1 MNGNHAGYS
10 LLSALPHPY
19 TLPVFQG
26 LGANF
31 QLVPGG
37 SMNLACP
44 ADLSTPLPLL
54 FPSALRAMGLP
65 PVLSRWGDL
74 EAVPPP
80 SLRGSATAEIS
91 PPDFHLGQPFLSSS
105 PFRRTGGRCQGI
117 EDGRHP
123 LRHGQASFTSPTCTD
138 GDGEATVV
146 DIGTDWSDTGS
157 FHRETSLFNGKER
170 MTTESQRE
178 EKAGSGDQVTTV
190 EGIQRDVYDTTAVKR
205 PLEGES
211 PSSSEAKRYRTT
223 YSAYQTKVL
232 EGVFEEERYI
242 SRPQRAQLAAQ
253 LQLPENTI
261 KVN

>member
-1 MNGNHAGYS
+1 MNGNHVGYS

-19 TLPVFQG
+19 TLPMFQG
-26 LGANF
+26 LGPNF

-37 SMNLACP
+37 SMNLVCP

-54 FPSALRAMGLP
+54 FPSTLRAMGLP

-74 EAVPPP
+74 EAVPTP
-80 SLRGSATAEIS
+80 SLRSSAIAEIS

-105 PFRRTGGRCQGI
+105 PLLRTGGRCQGI
-117 EDGRHP
+117 EDGRPP
-123 LRHGQASFTSPTCTD
+123 LRHEQASFTSPTCTD

-146 DIGTDWSDTGS
+146 DIDWSSTGS
-157 FHRETSLFNGKER
+157 FHRETSLVDRKER
-170 MTTESQRE
+170 MTTESLGE
-178 EKAGSGDQVTTV
+178 EKEGSDGHVTTV
-190 EGIQRDVYDTTAVKR
+190 EGAQRDLYDTTAVKR

-211 PSSSEAKRYRTT
+211 PSSNEAKRYRTT